1 MKVLKPSPENLDQ
14 AVQVLKKGGVI
25 EVQTDTVNG
34 LICDYYNKAAE
45 EKIFK
50 IKKRPKEKIL
60 PIFVSSIV
68 EVKKIVPVSERQE
81 KFLERVWPGKVTCV
95 LKKDV
100 GGFRIPN
107 DKFILEILKKFGGPL
122 SQTSAN
128 ISGEPPVGGLPS
140 TVVDLTVW
148 PPKILRQGAVS
159 KDELMR
165 YIE

>member
-1 MKVLKPSPENLDQ
+1 M
-14 AVQVLKKGGVI
+14 
-25 EVQTDTVNG
+25 
-34 LICDYYNKAAE
+34 
-45 EKIFK
+45 
-50 IKKRPKEKIL
+50 
-60 PIFVSSIV
+60 
-68 EVKKIVPVSERQE
+68 
-81 KFLERVWPGKVTCV
+81 ERVWPGKVTCV